1 MKKRLILCFGL
12 MIAVLLLLCTMA
24 AAQAED
30 PQPSKSAEQ
39 WKNEQFIV
47 LFDSKDA
54 GNFLVLSKD
63 LCYLKEKTSSGIA
76 VNGNQFT
83 LSNYEV
89 NQIGKSTNGQQA
101 YCIEAG
107 GKYYFGMKD
116 NAASNANT
124 LSLKQDTMAIL
135 DAGDITPPAAIAVA
149 AYTVGAWID
158 WKFDVMIDGFD
169 VEGIPFYFHGNGEVF
184 LDHTSDTI
192 ENTTHHTIQY
202 YVQPHADDTGFQTE
216 TETTTEDVHV
226 CIFKFRGIDILWL
239 DLKLEDFLGKFGV
252 SFTFHDGLILHFDTW
267 GPVPVS
273 GISVEED
280 GPYIDTGISNVEC
293 TGNADVGFQVGVG
306 DSIKPLIE
314 EESITVFY
322 GVTIEGTENDTRFV
336 PEDTKMKWHSCDE
349 CVSEDVRTRDGPLT
363 AMMDIIGFDPWSW
376 STPSKIGPVLKT
388 WHYSKTWNEWG
399 DGDCNRYRYRLDTTV
414 INQNRNPIPKVSVN
428 WKNPHLHYAP
438 QASGTTDAS
447 GSTVIYVLNGE
458 GREITAEVTSP
469 LDPTWTISQTK
480 TIRKDSDKEE
490 LEFQLNI
497 PEKHVYFK
505 NSATGEPTG
514 WPSDIPFM
522 PFFSQDVQ
530 IPDTVPGL
538 SGRVFTG
545 WNTKEDGSGTSYA
558 PGTKLVLSDDLT
570 LWAQWKL
577 AGNEWHVIYNAN
589 GGTKAP
595 APGSFPL
602 GTDGTVTTEL
612 PVAETMLF
620 MGWTADPRAAKVEYQ
635 PGDRLPYDSGKT
647 YIVLYALWNLSPV
660 PEPIHI
666 AFDANGLQGAGL
678 PRDIWLG
685 RAGWTAVGLASPP
698 LGSNYYFRGWSKN
711 PKAEEAEYLPGRH
724 YFFNENTTLY
734 AIWTLSLDPI
744 GTPITVTFNA
754 NGGKPDSVSP
764 PISEPGKT
772 WFRLKAANPEWDAQH
787 DFLGW
792 AARPDAKV
800 VVWKNGSLAMFEKDT
815 TLDAVWRA
823 HYKVIEGA
831 GSTWTKG
838 SGKTQRFV
846 ADGNIAYFTELR
858 IDGKPFTDGVRI
870 TSGSTVADIEARAM
884 EKLSVGTH
892 SVTFVYEDGEAS
904 ATFTVSKK
912 YPPTGDMNH
921 PALWLLLILLG
932 TTGIT
937 LAGVRAHKE
946 KKR

>member
-12 MIAVLLLLCTMA
+12 VIAVLLLFCTSA
-24 AAQAED
+24 SAQTEE
-30 PQPSKSAEQ
+30 PQPSKSAAQ
-39 WKNEQFIV
+39 WKSENYIV
-47 LFDSKDA
+47 LSDREHPE
-54 GNFLVLSKD
+54 NFLVLSKD

-83 LSNYEV
+83 LSNYDV
-89 NQIGKSTNGQQA
+89 VQQGNSTDGQQG

-107 GKYYFGMKD
+107 GKYYFGMED
-116 NAASNANT
+116 SAVSNANT

-135 DAGDITPPAAIAVA
+135 DDITPPAAIAVA

-158 WKFDVMIDGFD
+158 WKFDVLIDNFD

-184 LDHTSDTI
+184 LDHTSDTT

-202 YVQPHADDTGFQTE
+202 YVQPHADDMGFQTE
-216 TETTTEDVHV
+216 TETTTDDVHV
-226 CIFKFRGIDILWL
+226 CIFSYRGVDILWL

-349 CVSEDVRTRDGPLT
+349 CVSEDIRTRDGPLT

-399 DGDCNRYRYRLDTTV
+399 DGDCNRYSYRLSARV
-414 INQNRNPIPKVSVN
+414 LNQNGVPIPNVSVT
-428 WKNPHLHYAP
+428 WPVDSDNPYFP
-438 QASGTTDAS
+438 QSQGTTNSFGTA
-447 GSTVIYVLNGE
+447 VIYVESGNG
-458 GREITAEVTSP
+458 RDIIAEATSP
-469 LDPTWTISQTK
+469 VDPSQKISQTQ
-480 TIRKDSDKEE
+480 TIHKMEHFDD
-490 LEFQLNI
+490 LTFTLDI
-497 PEKHVYFK
+497 PEKYVYFK
-505 NSATGEPTG
+505 NSETGEAAS
-514 WPSDIPFM
+514 WPEDIIFM
-522 PFFSQDVQ
+522 PFFSENVTL
-530 IPDTVPGL
+530 PDTIPTL
-538 SGRVFTG
+538 SGRVFNG
-545 WNTKEDGSGTSYA
+545 WNTKEDGSGTFYA
-558 PGTKLVLSDDLT
+558 PGTKLTLKDDLT
-570 LWAQWKL
+570 LWAQWQM
-577 AGNEWHVIYNAN
+577 AGDDWYVIYNAN

-595 APGSFPL
+595 GPQIVRKGQDAVL
-602 GTDGTVTTEL
+602 TTEL
-612 PVAETMLF
+612 PENGTLVF
-620 MGWTADPRAAKVEYQ
+620 KGWAPDPRHPELVYQ
-635 PGDRLPYDSGKT
+635 PGSVLPYDSTKSVM
-647 YIVLYALWNLSPV
+647 VLYALWDLSPV
-660 PEPIHI
+660 QRPIHI
-666 AFDANGLQGAGL
+666 SFDCNGVEDAYI
-678 PRDIWLG
+678 PHDIWMTKDSWVTIEP
-685 RAGWTAVGLASPP
+685 AIPP
-698 LGSNYYFRGWSKN
+698 LGSSYVFKGWSED
-711 PKAEEAEYLPGRH
+711 PQATEPEFIPGRAC
-724 YFFNENTTLY
+724 YFDRDTVLY
-734 AIWTLSLDPI
+734 ARWSI
-744 GTPITVTFNA
+744 TPIQRPVIISFNA
-754 NGGKPDSVSP
+754 NGGIPESVPANCSAEKSAKYRLP
-764 PISEPGKT
+764 VKEPV
-772 WFRLKAANPEWDAQH
+772 WDDQH
-787 DFLGW
+787 LFLGW
-792 AARPDAKV
+792 SDNPDAAEAK
-800 VVWKNGSLAMFEKDT
+800 WKAGDVAAFDQDT
-815 TLDAVWRA
+815 TLYAVWKA
-823 HYKVIEGA
+823 QYKVIEGA
-831 GSTWTKG
+831 GSVWTKG
-838 SGKTQRFV
+838 SGKTQRFI
-846 ADGNIAYFTELR
+846 ADGNITYFTELR
-858 IDGKPFTDGVRI
+858 IDGKRFADGVRI

-892 SVTFVYEDGEAS
+892 SVTFAYEDGEAS

-912 YPPTGDMNH
+912 YPPTGDTNH